1 MAVLYGAS
9 RRLQRLTHRAPVH
22 TMPVGQRPNRQPL
35 NPMIAADRREL
46 LHLLTSPSKTFTF
59 VITDPGHPDRDQ
71 RLEEPNQAVTTA
83 TACRQMGPNQAGR
96 GVRQICR

>member
-46 LHLLTSPSKTFTF
+46 LHL
-59 VITDPGHPDRDQ
+59 
-71 RLEEPNQAVTTA
+71 
-83 TACRQMGPNQAGR
+83 
-96 GVRQICR
+96 